1 MFSRE
6 ARDDLPPLPKATISV
21 SLPALMRR
29 WWPETL
35 LVVLVLAAFMG
46 CLGSVELWGKRGHR
60 TAAEAIDT
68 LLNNHWL
75 VAEIQGRPRLEK
87 PPLPRWSIAALM
99 KLTGRRDERTV
110 RLPGALAGAL
120 TVALIYAF
128 GLRMGGRELA
138 LAAALVLCS
147 SGFFVGELRQASN
160 DGPLAFF
167 TTLALYAAWRQLEG
181 SLPPRDRNPP
191 ARSEDFPGWHWL
203 GQCGKNSRQQSPL
216 GWHWLGQCWSKVR
229 QRRPS
234 GSLCWSLLLYGAL
247 GLGVLTKG
255 PVILLLTG
263 VTLIPYLAMG
273 KRLAWGLR
281 RLACPWGM
289 LLFLGL
295 SSSWPAAVLLEHPA
309 AARVWALEMTEK
321 TGLSQILEHRR
332 HPRLILE
339 WPAMVLPWTLIALVA
354 VCLPFFL
361 AARSRVRRPIGK
373 RDLAATAPA
382 FVWFPWWWGVG
393 NLALFCCWSVAKP
406 NYYVPCLPG
415 MALLIGAAWVTVA
428 QVGRRSGK
436 SRATSAARGLLQAQW
451 VLVFVAAVTAPVV
464 VQNAINPQRLA
475 LVRVDRHGNR
485 HRRRLERP
493 SMEEGGNRNRALTAG
508 GIMRDRFGS
517 RLWMHRARMRMLS
530 GATEHWRKGLAA
542 CCPLARQRPR

>member
-1 MFSRE
+1 
-6 ARDDLPPLPKATISV
+6 
-21 SLPALMRR
+21 
-29 WWPETL
+29 
-35 LVVLVLAAFMG
+35 
-46 CLGSVELWGKRGHR
+46 
-60 TAAEAIDT
+60 
-68 LLNNHWL
+68 
-75 VAEIQGRPRLEK
+75 
-87 PPLPRWSIAALM
+87 M

-147 SGFFVGELRQASN
+147 SGFFVGEMRQASN

-167 TTLALYAAWRQLEG
+167 TTLALYAAWRRLEG

-255 PVILLLTG
+255 PVILLLAG

-373 RDLAATAPA
+373 QRPRCDCS
-382 FVWFPWWWGVG
+382 GV
-393 NLALFCCWSVAKP
+393 
-406 NYYVPCLPG
+406 
-415 MALLIGAAWVTVA
+415 
-428 QVGRRSGK
+428 R
-436 SRATSAARGLLQAQW
+436 
-451 VLVFVAAVTAPVV
+451 LVPVV
-464 VQNAINPQRLA
+464 VGRGKSGTLLLLVSGQAQLLCSVPAGHGLVDRRGVGDCGTGGPPIGEIASDVRGSRALAGAVGPVFRGRGDGAGRGAERDRSTRLA
-475 LVRVDRHGNR
+475 LVRVDRAGRSPSPPPGALIYGGGGQPQWRSRRWR
-485 HRRRLERP
+485 HH
-493 SMEEGGNRNRALTAG
+493 A
-508 GIMRDRFGS
+508 
-517 RLWMHRARMRMLS
+517 
-530 GATEHWRKGLAA
+530 
-542 CCPLARQRPR
+542 